1 MTVTFTNATL
11 LYGGYS
17 LAGQHN
23 KMGLEYSAESL
34 EDTVFGA
41 DTRTMK
47 GGLKVTRL
55 TGEGFFNAG
64 ANTVHQIFMDSHALA
79 DVVVML
85 FPETIGEG
93 ATSTGAGF
101 MLRAVELQY
110 RHGGTVGAL
119 HPFTVSAQGRG
130 AGL

>member
-23 KMGLEYSAESL
+23 QIGLEYSAESL
-34 EDTVFGA
+34 DETVFGD
-41 DTRTMK
+41 DTQRKK
-47 GGLKVTRL
+47 GGLKVSRL

-64 ANTVHQIFMDSHALA
+64 SGTVHQVFMDSHALA
-79 DVVVML
+79 DAVVMV
-85 FPETIGEG
+85 FPEAIGEG
-93 ATSTGAGF
+93 ATSTGSGF
-101 MLRAVELQY
+101 MMRAVELQY
-110 RHGGTVGAL
+110 QHGGAVGDL
-119 HPFTVSAQGRG
+119 HPFTVSAAGRG